1 MFSHKPKL
9 CVHASTKGWDSE
21 IAFKMNQ
28 ICVLIFDFY
37 IAFSSSFA
45 VSHFCTGSLIEQLTT
60 EKYEC
65 MVCCEVVRIIAPV
78 WSCQNCYHVFHL
90 NCIKKW
96 ARSPASQA
104 EG

>member
-1 MFSHKPKL
+1 ML
-9 CVHASTKGWDSE
+9 
-21 IAFKMNQ
+21 
-28 ICVLIFDFY
+28 
-37 IAFSSSFA
+37 FA
-45 VSHFCTGSLIEQLTT
+45 GSLIEQLTT

-65 MVCCEVVRIIAPV
+65 MVCCEVVRIVAPV

-104 EG
+104 EGWYFFKYIYFYIFYIMYTYSIYNAYYMFSNI